1 MGIYIPNMEMP
12 KNCTFCEMWH
22 NIDCHPYQGISPPK
36 SRPDHC
42 PLISVPPHGRL
53 IDADAFERLE
63 CDICDGAC
71 ESLPCDCTNCNS
83 EYRCDFMLDIH
94 SMPTIIPADGGE

>member
-1 MGIYIPNMEMP
+1 MGVYIPNMEMP

-53 IDADAFERLE
+53 IDAKEQIMRIMQSGDYDTYDDYNRTF
-63 CDICDGAC
+63 D
-71 ESLPCDCTNCNS
+71 
-83 EYRCDFMLDIH
+83 MLDNA
-94 SMPTIIPADGGE
+94 PTIIPADGG